1 MLNRVLIIGRL
12 VRDPVINFLPSGMQV
27 VEFSIA
33 YNRRFKVNDEWR
45 EEAHF
50 FDVRAYDKL
59 AEDLGTRLSKGYM
72 VVVEGRL
79 RQDRWTD
86 KEGKPRSK
94 VMIVATAVRIIRKP
108 RAEGPIEEEVLPE
121 DTEVGFEEKP
131 FSSEEDELPF

>member
-1 MLNRVLIIGRL
+1 MLNKVLIIGNL
-12 VRDPVINFLPSGMQV
+12 VRDPVINFLPSGKQV

-45 EEAHF
+45 EETHF
-50 FDVRAYDKL
+50 FDVRAYDRL
-59 AEDLGTRLSKGYM
+59 AEDLGTRLFKGYM
-72 VVVEGRL
+72 VVIEGSL
-79 RQDRWTD
+79 RQYRWID

-94 VMIVATAVRIIRKP
+94 VMIVAHAVRIIRKP

-131 FSSEEDELPF
+131 FSSEDDELPF